1 MLECFVHLQEHDKN
15 GWATERGGVVHLKKD
30 KKQETNKTTSRALAR
45 SFAPASEM
53 LFQERFRLVTVLFT
67 YTQAEQN

>member
-1 MLECFVHLQEHDKN
+1 MWMGYRVGG
-15 GWATERGGVVHLKKD
+15 GWVPHLKKD
-30 KKQETNKTTSRALAR
+30 KKQETNKTSSRALAR

-53 LFQERFRLVTVLFT
+53 LFQQRFRLVTVLFT